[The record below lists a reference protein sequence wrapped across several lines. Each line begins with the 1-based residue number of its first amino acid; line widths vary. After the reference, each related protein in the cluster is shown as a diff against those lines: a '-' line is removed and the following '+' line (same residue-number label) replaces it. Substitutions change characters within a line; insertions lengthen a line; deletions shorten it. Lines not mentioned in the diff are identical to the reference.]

1 MKNAVIFIQ
10 LALLLS
16 ASIICGSCERE
27 GHFSPA
33 KKIDLVYTM
42 TSNGPVPLQD
52 FTWKNNRLESITYYF
67 DVTDTSHHFTYFFTY
82 KNGQL
87 DFIKRIQDLQ
97 ETHYYF
103 HYDKSGRY
111 LETVDAYIQLTQ
123 HQSEPNTMPYAKWQF
138 SHDEKH
144 RVSGYTCEQ
153 YYEYKLNDGGFDT
166 FMSNFILD
174 PHSTTPIPLEQNK
187 GNNYKKYTTTFKYE
201 GDNIVEVTE
210 QLPSTSLVYKYTY
223 IPYENPF
230 YGFSFMCLLAPNPY
244 AIHDGY
250 YQNLVSESTCTYI
263 SASLNHLRTSTHF
276 DYEFEDGY
284 PKKVTKTLVEHNTD
298 GTDHSRVNTYYYE
311 YVK

>member
-27 GHFSPA
+27 GHFSPS

-42 TSNGPVPLQD
+42 TANGPVPVQD
-52 FTWKNNRLESITYYF
+52 FTWKNNRLESITYYY

-87 DFIKRIQDLQ
+87 DIIKKTQDGYVLY
-97 ETHYYF
+97 YYF
-103 HYDKSGRY
+103 HYDKSGRF
-111 LETVDAYIQLTQ
+111 LETVDAYTQLAQ
-123 HQSEPNTMPYAKWQF
+123 QQSEPNTMPYARWQY

-153 YYEYKLNDGGFDT
+153 YYYNKLDNGEFD
-166 FMSNFILD
+166 NFIFEPGLTN
-174 PHSTTPIPLEQNK
+174 SIPLEKDK
-187 GNNYKKYTTTFKYE
+187 GQKYKKCTATFKYE

-210 QLPSTSLVYKYTY
+210 QLSGTSLVYKYTY
-223 IPYENPF
+223 IPYPNPF
-230 YGFSFMCLLAPNPY
+230 YGFSFTSLITPPPY

-250 YQNLVSESTCTYI
+250 YQNLISESTCTYI

-284 PKKVTKTLVEHNTD
+284 PKKVTKTLIEHNTD

>member
-1 MKNAVIFIQ
+1 MKNAFFFIQ
-10 LALLLS
+10 FSFLLFI
-16 ASIICGSCERE
+16 SIICGSCERE
-27 GHFSPA
+27 GHFSPS

-42 TSNGPVPLQD
+42 TANGPVPVQD
-52 FTWKNNRLESITYYF
+52 FTWKNNRLESITYYY

-87 DFIKRIQDLQ
+87 DIIKKTQDGYELY
-97 ETHYYF
+97 YYF

-123 HQSEPNTMPYAKWQF
+123 HQSELNTMPFAKWQF

-153 YYEYKLNDGGFDT
+153 YYYNKLDNGEFD
-166 FMSNFILD
+166 NFIFEPGLTN
-174 PHSTTPIPLEQNK
+174 SIPLEKDK
-187 GNNYKKYTTTFKYE
+187 GQKYKKCTATFKYE

-210 QLPSTSLVYKYTY
+210 QLSGTSLVYKYTY
-223 IPYENPF
+223 IPYPNPF
-230 YGFSFMCLLAPNPY
+230 YGFSFTSLITPPPY

-250 YQNLVSESTCTYI
+250 YQNLISESTCTYI

-284 PKKVTKTLVEHNTD
+284 PNKVTKVLVEHHTD
-298 GTDHSRVNTYYYE
+298 GTELSRTKTYYYE